1 MSNYFIPGRGITN
14 KIVNA
19 KPVRVMVMP
28 AGRFNDG
35 FNAVRKA
42 APMVEYRELGVDMP
56 AVRYTHHSLP
66 KLMRPEAA
74 PLADNDNPQEADF
87 TPEDIGHGFSKNWL
101 MEVIRKYDAVIM
113 ANAVRGAR
121 KLDQDYQDLLNG
133 GNERVCAM
141 YPSHNEKAGPF
152 GTRVAADLMGL
163 RGGGRTE
170 ALFEDEF
177 ETVELDGM
185 PSDGDFDPIE
195 SMGAED
201 EGFVTEPEFEGDVH
215 SEPELVNKGEVLE
228 ISETRWIQSWISKV
242 EGMEPLACLALIMDL
257 CLPNLKDLTGELAE
271 KEPAKRPWN
280 RELTVP
286 EYADD
291 EDSVDV
297 FGVNDDEDEYVSASS
312 RASEG
317 QPFEDEDFFDLADI
331 EADRYCEA
339 IGFGRFTHGGHS
351 LHKPYV
357 IVNAM
362 DIGTDLAGDREPIEN
377 GSELDA
383 ELDKLLPHLP
393 TSSRMASK
401 MSTFVASLEDHKESH
416 LSKFYQAGVIQACLQ
431 GYGWKQAIEVGKES
445 HRIGVG
451 LARLQTSQTMYS
463 KKVEAP
469 QGAPTFQQ
477 VAVKAA
483 THPVDVQE
491 LLLSMVNST
500 RPSAGSIKKGLA
512 ATGKVEILKK
522 LVLDRHVAVWA
533 KVESSNH
540 GTYNTKALFHM
551 SPDGKRH
558 IDGVECTCPA
568 HGECY
573 HGVEAIK
580 AATR

>member
-1 MSNYFIPGRGITN
+1 MSNYFIPGRGFTSA
-14 KIVNA
+14 IVDA
-19 KPVRVMVMP
+19 KPIRVMTMP
-28 AGRFNDG
+28 HFRFNDG

-42 APMVEYRELGVDMP
+42 TEAVTYTELSVDLP
-56 AVRYTHHSLP
+56 NLRYTHHTLP
-66 KLMRPEAA
+66 KLVA
-74 PLADNDNPQEADF
+74 PKAVVADNDNPQDTDF
-87 TPEDIGHGFSKNWL
+87 QQGDLAYGTHDTMRFVTGKFVRIDL
-101 MEVIRKYDAVIM
+101 MAEINRYSAIIM
-113 ANAVRGAR
+113 ANAVRAAHR
-121 KLDQDYQDLLNG
+121 NDLDYQELIQDGVLS
-133 GNERVCAM
+133 VCDM
-141 YPSHNEKAGPF
+141 FPSHNEKAGPF
-152 GTRVAADLMGL
+152 CTRLGADIMKYRDGN
-163 RGGGRTE
+163 RKI
-170 ALFEDEF
+170 AIFEQEF
-177 ETVELDGM
+177 GIEELDAEPMG
-185 PSDGDFDPIE
+185 DDFD
-195 SMGAED
+195 MGEMVD
-201 EGFVTEPEFEGDVH
+201 EPNEVAVADVVNVATEEMYV
-215 SEPELVNKGEVLE
+215 SE
-228 ISETRWIQSWISKV
+228 WIGHWIDKV
-242 EGMEPLACLALIMDL
+242 EVMEPLACLALILDL

-280 RELTVP
+280 RELATP

-297 FGVNDDEDEYVSASS
+297 FGVNDDADEYVSASS
-312 RASEG
+312 LASEG
-317 QPFEDEDFFDLADI
+317 QPFEDEYFFDLADI

-362 DIGTDLAGDREPIEN
+362 DIGTDMAGDREPIED
-377 GSELDA
+377 GAELDA

-393 TSSRMASK
+393 THGRMNRKMAEFMASL
-401 MSTFVASLEDHKESH
+401 TDHKESH
-416 LSKFYQAGVIQACLQ
+416 LSAAYQGGVVQACLQ

-445 HRIGVG
+445 HRIAMGQ
-451 LARLQTSQTMYS
+451 ARLTTSNTIAFYS
-463 KKVEAP
+463 KAP

>member
-1 MSNYFIPGRGITN
+1 
-14 KIVNA
+14 
-19 KPVRVMVMP
+19 
-28 AGRFNDG
+28 
-35 FNAVRKA
+35 
-42 APMVEYRELGVDMP
+42 
-56 AVRYTHHSLP
+56 
-66 KLMRPEAA
+66 
-74 PLADNDNPQEADF
+74 
-87 TPEDIGHGFSKNWL
+87 
-101 MEVIRKYDAVIM
+101 
-113 ANAVRGAR
+113 
-121 KLDQDYQDLLNG
+121 
-133 GNERVCAM
+133 
-141 YPSHNEKAGPF
+141 
-152 GTRVAADLMGL
+152 MGL

-271 KEPAKRPWN
+271 KEPAKRPWS